1 MDELETIIAEA
12 NFPDTCDPEEWTNS
26 FITYVIDHGCYKG
39 EYSEIDPKVIRL
51 WFTAALLTGFSRM
64 FDKPN
69 FDQSIHDYIDKEYLK
84 K

>member
-1 MDELETIIAEA
+1 MDELETIIEQAD
-12 NFPDTCDPEEWTNS
+12 FPNTCDPEDWAREFDNYVLKYG
-26 FITYVIDHGCYKG
+26 TYSG
-39 EYSEIDPKVIRL
+39 EYSPIDKKVLRL

>member
-12 NFPDTCDPEEWTNS
+12 DFPDTCDPEIWATAFNK
-26 FITYVIDHGCYKG
+26 YY
-39 EYSEIDPKVIRL
+39 YSQSSIEIDLKIARL

-64 FDKPN
+64 FDTPN